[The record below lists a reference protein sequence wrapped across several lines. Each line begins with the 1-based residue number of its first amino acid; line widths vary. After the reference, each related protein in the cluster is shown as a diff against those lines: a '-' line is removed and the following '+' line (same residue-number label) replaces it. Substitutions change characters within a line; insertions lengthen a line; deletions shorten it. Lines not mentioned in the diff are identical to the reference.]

1 MPQTFLVFDF
11 GTSEEAAQ
19 QARHRLEGWRQAFR
33 LGDKLK
39 FKFERKPAEPAAEAA
54 EASAEASKKKSKKK
68 KKEEP
73 VAEPVAAQP
82 TDRLRVL
89 VRLEFSEHEKLSYQR
104 LLDRIPGEPPFQSA
118 EKQIVRRGQEAFEE
132 VSKVFDDL
140 V

>member
-19 QARHRLEGWRQAFR
+19 QARHRLEGWKQAFR

-39 FKFERKPAEPAAEAA
+39 FKFERKPSEPAAEAA
-54 EASAEASKKKSKKK
+54 EPAAEAPKKKSKKK
-68 KKEEP
+68 KGEP
-73 VAEPVAAQP
+73 AAQPVAAQP

-104 LLDRIPGEPPFQSA
+104 WLDRIPGEAPFQSA

>member
-33 LGDKLK
+33 LSDKLT
-39 FKFERKPAEPAAEAA
+39 FKFERKLAEPAAEKAEPA
-54 EASAEASKKKSKKK
+54 EAPKKKSKKK
-68 KKEEP
+68 AEEP
-73 VAEPVAAQP
+73 SAQP
-82 TDRLRVL
+82 AADRASDRFRVL

-104 LLDRIPGEPPFQSA
+104 WLDRIPSEPPFQSA
-118 EKQIVRRGQEAFEE
+118 DKQIVRRNQEAFEK
-132 VSKVFDDL
+132 VSKEFDEL